1 MNDEL
6 NTIIDRMEPEKALPV
21 LLEGI
26 KKLLPLVDE
35 KGRVDF
41 VVQLLGETGNDKV
54 ASLVDL

>member
-1 MNDEL
+1 
-6 NTIIDRMEPEKALPV
+6 MEPEKALPV